1 MREILINLN
10 LTQFSAIILRITQSN
25 PYIISLTEYPWEFP
39 INDALWDILYMII
52 MPVRCFYTHMMDS
65 MEKLGTNLIQSRV
78 DMRIGQARHA
88 ASHDNVDLSKTLLR
102 AVYKVR

>member
-1 MREILINLN
+1 
-10 LTQFSAIILRITQSN
+10 
-25 PYIISLTEYPWEFP
+25 
-39 INDALWDILYMII
+39 

-88 ASHDNVDLSKTLLR
+88 ASQDNVDLSKTLLR
-102 AVYKVR
+102 AVYKVS

>member
-1 MREILINLN
+1 MAVIP
-10 LTQFSAIILRITQSN
+10 RITQSN
-25 PYIISLTEYPWEFP
+25 PYIISLTEYPWEFQ
-39 INDALWDILYMII
+39 NDALWDILYMII

-88 ASHDNVDLSKTLLR
+88 ASQDNVDLSKRLLR
-102 AVYKVR
+102 AVYKVS